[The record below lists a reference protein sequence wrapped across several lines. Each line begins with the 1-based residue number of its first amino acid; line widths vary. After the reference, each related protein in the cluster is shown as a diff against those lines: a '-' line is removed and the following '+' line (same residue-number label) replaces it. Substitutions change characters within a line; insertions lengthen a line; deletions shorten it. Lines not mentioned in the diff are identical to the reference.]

1 MAIHNINKALATLI
15 FPVVGVASA
24 TFLFGVRYV
33 LISLARLFV
42 LNWLHFIFNFGSALL
57 GDRWHSV
64 NLLLEGILES
74 GFPKIY
80 HLLHPC

>member
-15 FPVVGVASA
+15 FWVVPVASGA
-24 TFLFGVRYV
+24 FLFAVPYV

-42 LNWLHFIFNFGSALL
+42 LEWLHFIFNFGSALL
-57 GDRWHSV
+57 GDRWDSV
-64 NLLLEGILES
+64 NLLLEAILES